1 MRFLHVTEVD
11 AGGVLSLMRAYTTE
25 QERRGHEVHLLA
37 PEPMGMP
44 DDRWH
49 RWSIDRRHPHTY
61 PGAIA
66 RLRAVITEFDPDVTH
81 LHSFFAG
88 VFGRVVPRSLPGST
102 AVVYQ
107 PHSWAFDA
115 VDRQWLRKGVVAWE
129 RYAARGTDF
138 LVGNCAEEIQEG
150 HDHGVSIP
158 ARALGLP
165 VDIAMFSPPDSAE
178 RARLRI
184 RNGFDTR
191 VVALCV
197 GRLSRQKA
205 QDRLVAA
212 WEQAPVPDTLLVL
225 VGGGDDTPLR
235 ALAPTEWGR
244 SILSVGHQDDIR
256 SWLQSGD
263 LLIQSSRYEGQSV
276 AVAEALAC
284 GLPVIAL
291 DVNGSHDAIES
302 GPLPAAGSVVE
313 QGDVPRLLKELS
325 ARVADPALLQR
336 ESLAARQRAVEL
348 FAAGPV
354 IDVLDGAYAEA
365 RRRRSSRD

>member
-1 MRFLHVTEVD
+1 MSEVD
-11 AGGVLSLMRAYTTE
+11 AGGVLSLMRVYTAE

-44 DDRWH
+44 EGRWH
-49 RWSIDRRHPHTY
+49 HWPIDRRRPHTF

-66 RLRAVITEFDPDVTH
+66 RLREVVRQVEPDVTH

-88 VFGRVVPRSLPGST
+88 VCGRVVPRALPGST

-115 VDRQWLRKGVVAWE
+115 VDHRWLRNSVVGWE
-129 RYAARGTDF
+129 RYAARRTDF

-150 HDHGVSIP
+150 HDHGVCIP
-158 ARALGLP
+158 SRALGLP
-165 VDIAMFSPPDSAE
+165 VDTAVFSPPDATE
-178 RARLRI
+178 REALRT
-184 RNGFDTR
+184 RNDFDTR

-212 WEQAPVPDTLLVL
+212 WEQDPVPDTLLVL
-225 VGGGDDTPLR
+225 VGSGDDTPLR

-244 SILSVGHQDDIR
+244 SIRSVGHQDDIR
-256 SWLQSGD
+256 SWLRSGD
-263 LLIQSSRYEGQSV
+263 MLIQSSRYEGQSV

-284 GLPVIAL
+284 GLPVIAM
-291 DVNGSHDAIES
+291 DVNGSHDAIEA
-302 GPLPAAGSVVE
+302 GPLAAAGSVVA
-313 QGDVPRLLKELS
+313 QGDVQRLLKELA
-325 ARVADPALLQR
+325 ARVADPLLLQR
-336 ESLAARQRAVEL
+336 ESIAARERAVEL
-348 FAAGPV
+348 FAAEAV

-365 RRRRSSRD
+365 RRLRSKG